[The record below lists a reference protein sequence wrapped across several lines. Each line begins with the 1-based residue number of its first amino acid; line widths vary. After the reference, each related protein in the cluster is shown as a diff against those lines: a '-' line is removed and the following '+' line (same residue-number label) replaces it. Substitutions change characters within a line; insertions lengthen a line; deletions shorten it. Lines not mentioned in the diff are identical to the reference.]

1 MELQQLGNTVLEIG
15 FLEPP
20 KENKESEPVSH
31 LGSSGS
37 DYIICVLCAL

>member
-20 KENKESEPVSH
+20 KENKESEPISH
-31 LGSSGS
+31 REDLVR
-37 DYIICVLCAL
+37 IILFWCR